1 MIRRPPRSTRT
12 DTLFP
17 YTTLVRSGI
26 KLNVVR
32 LAPGAALSRFFKDKS
47 DDIFISLWTGRP
59 DPSTTFDALL
69 STTAFFNAG
78 HVDVTEGKMQP
89 AMEQARSTWDR
100 GDRIQAQK
108 DAQQIIYYHD
118 PVKPLHFQTHALD
131 HTHTLPTE

>member
-17 YTTLVRSGI
+17 YTTLVRSGL

-78 HVDVTEGKMQP
+78 HVAVTEGKLQP
-89 AMEQARSTWDR
+89 AMETAGSTVDR
-100 GDRIQAQK
+100 GESIQPLK
-108 DAQQIIYYHD
+108 DFHQIIYD
-118 PVKPLHFQTHALD
+118 
-131 HTHTLPTE
+131 

>member
-1 MIRRPPRSTRT
+1 M
-12 DTLFP
+12 LGKA
-17 YTTLVRSGI
+17 GI

-78 HVDVTEGKMQP
+78 HVDVTEGKLQP
-89 AMEQARSTWDR
+89 AMEKARSTVDR
-100 GDRIQAQK
+100 GDRIQALK
-108 DAQQIIYYHD
+108 DVQQIIYDYDLVTPLNFETQLLAHTNRLQGYV
-118 PVKPLHFQTHALD
+118 PNLLGKPRFD
-131 HTHTLPTE
+131 GV